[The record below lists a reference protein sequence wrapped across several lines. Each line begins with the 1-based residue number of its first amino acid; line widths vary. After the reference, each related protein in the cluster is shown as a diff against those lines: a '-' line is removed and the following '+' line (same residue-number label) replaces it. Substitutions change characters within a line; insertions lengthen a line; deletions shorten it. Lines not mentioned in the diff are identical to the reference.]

1 MAAKILVIACLLLC
15 AASVYFNRRNDA
27 WADRCLLLAY
37 TALIVSVFV
46 LWR

>member
-1 MAAKILVIACLLLC
+1 MAAKILVIVCLLLC
-15 AASVYFNRRNDA
+15 VTSVLLNRRDDA

-37 TALIVSVFV
+37 TALIVGVFV